1 MNPDLFLAIISAQ
14 LVDPFR
20 IGLVAALVYTTIR
33 NSGITGWLVPMAAGI
48 VFVAFIIAVTM
59 PNNGQTQMVVIVTG
73 LISNAIIAA
82 VMFAALYFWR
92 RFSK

>member
-1 MNPDLFLAIISAQ
+1 MNLGEFSEIIVSQ

-20 IGLVAALVYTTIR
+20 IGLVAALIYTTIR
-33 NSGITGWLVPMAAGI
+33 NSGITGWLVPLTAGI

-59 PNNGQTQMVVIVTG
+59 PNNGQTQAVIIVTG